1 MKHKFV
7 LHLASIF
14 IFSLA
19 AKAEDQNN
27 AVANL
32 ADDYAQCAAFYSLG
46 NGAAIREHMAVPFP
60 EAANTALAA
69 LTALKDGSIK
79 KAAASAELSS
89 KMEIEIVNKEGW
101 ARLILK
107 YGDFC
112 KALLENPSERIKY
125 WEGQKQK
132 IM

>member
-1 MKHKFV
+1 MKHKLVFI
-7 LHLASIF
+7 LASIF
-14 IFSLA
+14 IFPLA
-19 AKAEDQNN
+19 AEADDPNN

-46 NGAAIREHMAVPFP
+46 NGAAIREHVAVPFP
-60 EAANTALAA
+60 EAAIAA
-69 LTALKDGSIK
+69 LKALTDLKGGSIK

-89 KMEIEIVNKEGW
+89 KMEIEIINTEGW
-101 ARLILK
+101 ARLILR

-112 KALLENPSERIKY
+112 KGLLENPSERIKY
-125 WEGQKQK
+125 WEGQNRK